1 MGFLCQQRNN
11 ANDRGFI
18 VGKRSSLPILKLK
31 INQPSLEDVKAE
43 LIAAQLSAWGS
54 EGNEFARTLS
64 PVQITQS
71 YLSRLSRDA
80 TPVSSV
86 V

>member
-1 MGFLCQQRNN
+1 
-11 ANDRGFI
+11 
-18 VGKRSSLPILKLK
+18 
-31 INQPSLEDVKAE
+31 
-43 LIAAQLSAWGS
+43 LSAWGS

>member
-43 LIAAQLSAWGS
+43 LIAAQLSA
-54 EGNEFARTLS
+54 
-64 PVQITQS
+64 
-71 YLSRLSRDA
+71 
-80 TPVSSV
+80 
-86 V
+86 